1 MKITK
6 IVFLGLIMVCAACAK
21 NKNVDIAESE
31 TPKIELTTEF
41 TIDYEKFT
49 LENGLEVVLHVDNS
63 DPIVAL
69 TTVVHAGSN
78 REKPGRTGFAHFFE
92 HMSFNDSENVPRGW
106 NRKAIP
112 EWGGS
117 RNGGTW
123 SDGTIYYEQVPK
135 DAFDKILWID
145 SDRLGYMI
153 NTVTTEA
160 LEREKQVVKNEK
172 RQRVDNAPY
181 GYTQEIIRKNLY
193 PQGHPY
199 SWTVIGAL
207 PDLQAAT
214 LDDVKEFYEE
224 FYGPNNATLAI
235 AGDIDIAETKKKV
248 ELWFGEI
255 KKGNEIKALDP
266 MPVTLEKTKS
276 LFFEDNFAKLP
287 ELRITYPSI
296 EGYHADEQALDIL
309 GSLLSGSKNA
319 PLYKVIVEE
328 QKLAPEVSTYN
339 RSSEIAGEFVFRV
352 RANAGTDLD
361 AVKKAID
368 VALLKF
374 ESDGVS
380 ERDLERIKAEQET
393 VLYSNF
399 STILNKSR
407 QLASD
412 NEFAGNPA
420 YAVEQA
426 KLLQAVTSADVM
438 RVYKKFIKDK
448 HAVITSVIPKG
459 QKELAIQSSELATVW
474 IEEVKENVASEEV
487 SQGAEADY
495 EKTVT
500 RHDRSEPEFGALPLV
515 KMPII
520 WDGKLN
526 NGIPIL
532 GIENSEVPLVTFDV
546 TFKGGS
552 WLDPLDKKG
561 ASVLLASLMM
571 QGTAN
576 KTSAE
581 LEEAIGLLGSGISI
595 DSSAEEL
602 TFNVTCLSR
611 NFESTVELLKEI
623 LFEPRWDVSEYE
635 RLMTATITSLKGR
648 EANPNSIA
656 ALAYYRLIYGDEHP
670 LGTPDSGTLHS
681 VSTISLDDLRAVY
694 KNLSPANATVHVA
707 GNIQKARVL
716 TALNN
721 MSDTWQADAVVLPD
735 YPIPEQSNAGKV
747 FFIDVPG
754 SKQSVLYIGKL
765 ALSSLNEDANNLD
778 FTNDKLG
785 GGSSGALFQTLRIE
799 KGYTYGAYSGVGS
812 GIEIQPFIARGSM
825 RANATNAS
833 LTIIRDMIENYAND
847 FSDADIEITK
857 QKLVKANTSAFES
870 LGAKLGT
877 LRQIS
882 KYEKAKNYVELDQAE
897 LVAMSLDDFRDIA
910 NKYLQESEMT
920 YVVVGDKATQLEPV
934 KEFADGEVIELDIYG
949 NFL

>member
-1 MKITK
+1 MAVLLFFASCTANEEKEIE
-6 IVFLGLIMVCAACAK
+6 
-21 NKNVDIAESE
+21 NNENPSE
-31 TPKIELTTEF
+31 FK
-41 TIDYEKFT
+41 IDYENFT
-49 LENGLEVVLHVDNS
+49 LENGLEVILHVDKS

-69 TTVVHAGSN
+69 TTVIHAGSN

-123 SDGTIYYEQVPK
+123 SDGTIYFEQVPK

-193 PQGHPY
+193 PEGHPY

-214 LDDVKEFYEE
+214 LDDVKEFYDE

-255 KKGNEIKALDP
+255 KKGNEIQALEP

-276 LFFEDNFAKLP
+276 LYFEDNFAKLP

-296 EGYHADEQALDIL
+296 QGYHADEQALDIL
-309 GSLLSGSKNA
+309 GRILTGSKNA

-328 QKLAPEVSTYN
+328 KNLAPSVSSYN
-339 RSSEIAGEFVFRV
+339 NSSEIAGEFVFRI
-352 RANAGTDLD
+352 RANAGIDLD
-361 AVKKAID
+361 SVKSAID
-368 VALLKF
+368 EALVKF
-374 ESDGVS
+374 ETEGVS
-380 ERDLERIKAEQET
+380 VRDLERIKAEQET

-420 YAVEQA
+420 YAVKQA

-438 RVYKKFIKDK
+438 LMYKKYIKDK

-459 QKELAIQSSELATVW
+459 QKELALKSSELATVW
-474 IEEVKENVASEEV
+474 IEEVKANVASEEV

-495 EKTVT
+495 EKTIT
-500 RHDRSEPEFGALPLV
+500 RHNRSEPEFGALPLV

-552 WLDPLDKKG
+552 WLDPLEKKG
-561 ASVLLASLMM
+561 TSVLLASLMM

-581 LEEAIGLLGSGISI
+581 LEEAIGLLGSGIFI
-595 DSSAEEL
+595 NSSAEEM
-602 TFNVTCLSR
+602 TFNVTCLAR
-611 NFESTVELLKEI
+611 NFEATVALLKEI
-623 LFEPRWDVSEYE
+623 LFEPRWDVTEYE
-635 RLMTATITSLKGR
+635 RLMTATKTSLKGR

-656 ALAYYRLIYGDEHP
+656 ALAFNRLIYNDKHP
-670 LGTPDSGTLHS
+670 LGTPGSGTLDS
-681 VSTISLDDLRAVY
+681 MSKLSLDDLQNAY
-694 KNLSPANATVHVA
+694 KNLSPANANIHVT
-707 GNIQKARVL
+707 GDIQKSRVL
-716 TALNN
+716 NALNS
-721 MSDTWQADAVVLPD
+721 MSKNWQADAVVLPD
-735 YPIPEQSNAGKV
+735 YAIPEQTNAGKV

-765 ALSSLNEDANNLD
+765 ALSSLSEDANNLN

-799 KGYTYGAYSGVGS
+799 KGYTYGAYSGVGR
-812 GIEIQPFIARGSM
+812 GLETQAFIARGSM
-825 RANATNAS
+825 RANVTDAS
-833 LTIIRDMIENYAND
+833 LTIIRNMLANYAKD
-847 FSDADIEITK
+847 FSDADVETTK

-882 KYEKAKNYVELDQAE
+882 KYGKEKNYVEKDQAE
-897 LVAMSLDDFRDIA
+897 LVAMSLEDFKGLA

-934 KEFADGEVIELDIYG
+934 KAFAGGEVIELDIYG
-949 NFL
+949 NVL